1 MSKAISRQKQFLKQ
15 LGHTADDQL
24 TKEQASKLIDQLLAT
39 EKASGK
45 TFPCPYCKK
54 PFGPRPKRSA
64 TCPACKGKIIHMS
77 GKFYT
82 EEKAGALIQKDLF
95 KEMCSSVKEEV
106 REEWKDEKD
115 IRKQYGD
122 THFVG
127 YLLQIGPKCTD
138 SKHLNGLLVYVEDAF
153 DAPELL
159 PPYET
164 CRFDSCEC
172 EYRAV
177 SSSEVPKG
185 TQVAEAHAAE
195 ITSKLKTRASK
206 TAALMANPRGCA

>member
-1 MSKAISRQKQFLKQ
+1 MTIMSKAISRQKQFLKQ

-45 TFPCPYCKK
+45 TFPALIVRSPLDLAQSVQ
-54 PFGPRPKRSA
+54 PRAQRARQDHPHVWQVLHRRESR
-64 TCPACKGKIIHMS
+64 
-77 GKFYT
+77 
-82 EEKAGALIQKDLF
+82 ALIQKDWF

-177 SSSEVPKG
+177 SFE
-185 TQVAEAHAAE
+185 
-195 ITSKLKTRASK
+195 
-206 TAALMANPRGCA
+206 